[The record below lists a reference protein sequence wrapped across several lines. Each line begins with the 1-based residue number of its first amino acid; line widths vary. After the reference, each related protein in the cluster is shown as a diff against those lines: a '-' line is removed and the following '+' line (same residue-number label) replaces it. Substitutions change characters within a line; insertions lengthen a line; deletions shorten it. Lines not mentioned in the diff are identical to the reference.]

1 MTNYFEV
8 TRGMRQGCPLSPSLF
23 ILFVELL
30 ALKIHQSP
38 NCRGIRLQ
46 NNKERILQFADDAT
60 IIINSTDSLKSHLQ
74 SIEVFGA
81 ISRLKLNKK
90 TKAMWWGSMKY
101 NTCKI
106 LEFKSTREPIKVL
119 GICLIH
125 NQDRNI
131 EDLWLSRDFTLC
143 GKFFLTKTLGVSQ
156 LVYAASL
163 LSVPNAVIKIV

>member
-1 MTNYFEV
+1 
-8 TRGMRQGCPLSPSLF
+8 
-23 ILFVELL
+23 
-30 ALKIHQSP
+30 
-38 NCRGIRLQ
+38 
-46 NNKERILQFADDAT
+46 
-60 IIINSTDSLKSHLQ
+60 
-74 SIEVFGA
+74 
-81 ISRLKLNKK
+81 
-90 TKAMWWGSMKY
+90 MKY

-119 GICLIH
+119 GICLSY

-143 GKFFLTKTLGVSQ
+143 GKFFLTKTFGVSQ